1 MAKRID
7 DFLGEE
13 RSQDDSAAEMQDM
26 PLTQRVNITPHRYE
40 VESGGEE
47 ASGQGALIGKEQL
60 RSALDTLMLYKAKKQ
75 NLNARVKENEDW
87 WMLRHWEH
95 FKDKPGSE
103 RERLHEPEPKSAWLF
118 NSVINKHADMMD
130 NFPEPV
136 ITPREESDENAAKAL
151 SAILPA
157 ILERNDFESTYSDCG
172 WDKLKHGTGVYGVF
186 WNNTLEEGLGDIDV
200 HEVDIMSMYWEPGIK
215 DIQDS
220 KNLFITAYYDRDT
233 FTEMYPDAAEK
244 VKGTFLTP
252 EKRNAED
259 ETDDSDKI
267 CVIDWYYRRNYG
279 GKTLLHYCK
288 FVEEEVLFASENE
301 KPYILT
307 GYYEHGKYPVV
318 MDRLFPMAGSPAGFG
333 FIDIMRSPQEYIDK
347 LDASI
352 LKNAMWSAKPRYF
365 VSDAVNVN
373 LEEFSNMQN
382 DFVSVSGSID
392 QSKIIPIQT
401 PPLSSGAMTVRQNK
415 IDELKETS
423 GNRDFSQGTTSAG
436 VTAASAIAALQEA
449 GSKTSRDFNKGSY
462 RAFSEICE
470 MAVELIRQFYDDA
483 RSFRILGEENR
494 PQYVEFDNSG
504 LKQGELHEEFGEMIS
519 SRRPVFDIRGKAQKI
534 SPFSRLSQNELALQ
548 LYGSGVFNPQMADQ
562 ALALL
567 DMMDFDGKEKVIE
580 RVSQNQTLAAQVKWL
595 QQVSMQA
602 AEALR
607 EATGD
612 GRILAALSEQLSS
625 MSGTGGVRFD
635 GNSDI
640 AETDNYGTPLE
651 DRSPAGKARA
661 AAAERATVR

>member
-136 ITPREESDENAAKAL
+136 IAPREESDENAAKAL

-301 KPYILT
+301 KPYIL
-307 GYYEHGKYPVV
+307 YY
-318 MDRLFPMAGSPAGFG
+318 
-333 FIDIMRSPQEYIDK
+333 
-347 LDASI
+347 
-352 LKNAMWSAKPRYF
+352 
-365 VSDAVNVN
+365 
-373 LEEFSNMQN
+373 
-382 DFVSVSGSID
+382 
-392 QSKIIPIQT
+392 
-401 PPLSSGAMTVRQNK
+401 
-415 IDELKETS
+415 
-423 GNRDFSQGTTSAG
+423 
-436 VTAASAIAALQEA
+436 
-449 GSKTSRDFNKGSY
+449 
-462 RAFSEICE
+462 
-470 MAVELIRQFYDDA
+470 
-483 RSFRILGEENR
+483 
-494 PQYVEFDNSG
+494 G
-504 LKQGELHEEFGEMIS
+504 LL
-519 SRRPVFDIRGKAQKI
+519 
-534 SPFSRLSQNELALQ
+534 
-548 LYGSGVFNPQMADQ
+548 
-562 ALALL
+562 
-567 DMMDFDGKEKVIE
+567 
-580 RVSQNQTLAAQVKWL
+580 
-595 QQVSMQA
+595 
-602 AEALR
+602 
-607 EATGD
+607 
-612 GRILAALSEQLSS
+612 
-625 MSGTGGVRFD
+625 
-635 GNSDI
+635 
-640 AETDNYGTPLE
+640 
-651 DRSPAGKARA
+651 
-661 AAAERATVR
+661 